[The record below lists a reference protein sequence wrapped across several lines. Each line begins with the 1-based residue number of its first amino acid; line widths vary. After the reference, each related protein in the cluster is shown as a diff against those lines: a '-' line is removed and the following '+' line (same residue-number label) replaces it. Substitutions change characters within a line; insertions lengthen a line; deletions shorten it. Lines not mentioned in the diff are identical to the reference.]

1 MISYYN
7 CNKEARN
14 RIGNCFGPYMN
25 SFLLQALSE
34 AGSASALPCACIIRM
49 WGVLALAVDGGTD
62 ALYVY
67 IYIYT
72 HIYGVCVYYI
82 YIYIDR

>member
-62 ALYVY
+62 AL
-67 IYIYT
+67 ICI
-72 HIYGVCVYYI
+72 YI
-82 YIYIDR
+82 YIYIRCVHFGCLGTH